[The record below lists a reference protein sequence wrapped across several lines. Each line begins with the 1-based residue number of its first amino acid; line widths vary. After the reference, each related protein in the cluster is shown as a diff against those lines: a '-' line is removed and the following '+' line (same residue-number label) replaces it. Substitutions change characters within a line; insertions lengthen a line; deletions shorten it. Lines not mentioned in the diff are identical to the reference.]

1 MKPNVVRVRYPS
13 AVILALLVLLVS
25 AGCTRTEVLQVP
37 VSEEASVVVR
47 WNEAMLAAIRSN
59 PPSPTVIS
67 YKLYLVHEAMFDAWS
82 LYDGAAVPTVVLDP
96 ALRRPSSEHS
106 DANKAAAVSQ
116 AAYHMLIRLFPDYE
130 HDTHAFSNLLHRLGY
145 EAVDAADATPAGT
158 GFRAAQAVIA
168 SRADDGSNAE
178 NDYTDVTSS
187 RYPYLF
193 EALNSADPEANNAP
207 GHSGFDPNHW
217 QPLRVPTGEVVSED
231 GFPLIDP
238 ADPASYHD
246 QTFVTPH
253 WGAVTPFALT
263 SGDQFRPPPPP
274 QMGSSAPYTDAL
286 GQTMTNDE
294 AYRKQFNQVLEYSAN
309 LTDYHKCIAEY
320 WADGPRTETPPGHWN
335 ALAHGISQRDR
346 HTLDDDVKLYFALNG
361 AIFDASIAAWEAKR
375 AYDFVRPASALRHL
389 YAGQMITAWGGPGL
403 GTQTILGDT
412 WRPYQSLTFVTPAFP
427 EYASGHSTFSAAAAD
442 VLTRYTGSDRF
453 YDGVTVLQDDFNGDG
468 IPDLLGQYLVPVGG
482 NRFEA
487 SPSEVVV
494 LQWETFQDAADEAA
508 ISRLYGGIHVQD
520 GDRHGRVM
528 GKQIG
533 AQAYALSER
542 YWLGEVR

>member
-1 MKPNVVRVRYPS
+1 MKPNVVRVRYLS
-13 AVILALLVLLVS
+13 AVILALLALLVS
-25 AGCTRTEVLQVP
+25 AGCTRTEVIQVP

-67 YKLYLVHEAMFDAWS
+67 HKLYLVHEAMFDAWS
-82 LYDGAAVPTVVLDP
+82 LYDGAAVPTVLDP

-116 AAYHMLIRLFPDYE
+116 AAYHMLVDLFPDYE
-130 HDTHAFSNLLHRLGY
+130 HDTQAFSNLLHRLGY
-145 EAVDAADATPAGT
+145 EAVAGADATPAGT
-158 GFRAAQAVIA
+158 GFRAAQAVLA
-168 SRADDGSNAE
+168 SREHDGSNAA
-178 NDYTDVTSS
+178 NGYTDTTSS

-193 EALNSADPEANNAP
+193 EAVNSADPEANNAP

-231 GFPLIDP
+231 GFPRIDP

-294 AYRKQFNQVLEYSAN
+294 AYHKQFNQVLEYSAN

-335 ALAHGISQRDR
+335 ALAHGISQRDQ

-427 EYASGHSTFSAAAAD
+427 EYVSGHSTFSAAAAD

-453 YDGVTVLQDDFNGDG
+453 YDGVTVLQDDFNDDG
-468 IPDLLGQYLVPVGG
+468 ILDLLGQYLVPVGG

-508 ISRLYGGIHVQD
+508 ISRLYGGIHIQD
-520 GDRHGRVM
+520 GDRYGRVM
-528 GKQIG
+528 GRQIG
-533 AQAYALSER
+533 EQAYALAER